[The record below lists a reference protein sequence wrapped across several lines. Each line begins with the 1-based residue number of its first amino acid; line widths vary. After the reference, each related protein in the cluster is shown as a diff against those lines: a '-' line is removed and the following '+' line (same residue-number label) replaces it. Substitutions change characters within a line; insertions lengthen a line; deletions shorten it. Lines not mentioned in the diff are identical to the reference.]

1 MKLIKSKIG
10 ILLKSTFKELLTFSV
25 KIPYFY
31 IDMKKLLQKDSSSS
45 GSTNLEDVDI
55 ENITEDDLDEA
66 RNLTAKYVQR
76 SPTVPIKVHPYIQ
89 HFHKS
94 SKSLS

>member
-1 MKLIKSKIG
+1 MTKFHGFQK
-10 ILLKSTFKELLTFSV
+10 
-25 KIPYFY
+25 Y
-31 IDMKKLLQKDSSSS
+31 DMNIFLQKDSSSS
-45 GSTNLEDVDI
+45 CSTNLEDVDI

-76 SPTVPIKVHPYIQ
+76 SPTVPIKVLPYIQ

-94 SKSLS
+94 S